1 MQKTDFC
8 EWLKK
13 EKFRIRPYT
22 SISIIEY
29 TYKLDMRFCGD
40 ISTTNI
46 ENASK
51 ILLINLSVL
60 TSPPRTKPSRAH
72 FPTSRFPSRTVA
84 TRLGRISALAST
96 RRVRL
101 SSLGGA
107 HRSRSRAPIGLLLL
121 PEMAVPLPPW
131 RSPFFAR
138 GCYSSH
144 SYSKDRPNPPSPS

>member
-13 EKFRIRPYT
+13 EKFLIRPYT

-60 TSPPRTKPSRAH
+60 
-72 FPTSRFPSRTVA
+72 
-84 TRLGRISALAST
+84 
-96 RRVRL
+96 
-101 SSLGGA
+101 SLI
-107 HRSRSRAPIGLLLL
+107 HI
-121 PEMAVPLPPW
+121 
-131 RSPFFAR
+131 
-138 GCYSSH
+138 
-144 SYSKDRPNPPSPS
+144 